1 MGTIKEKTMSVALK
15 KVNQYI
21 EKNPEQNIPKILDWL
36 DKFDTSGMISSQ
48 LSVVRDV
55 LNDQDNNWTQLVYSL
70 YTDIDKDVRAK
81 LFENFIINAVVLGLK
96 QREEVMNKYQCN
108 VPWAILLDPT
118 SACNLKCVG
127 CWASEYGHQL
137 HLTYDEIDDIIEQ
150 GKKLGVYMYIYT
162 GGEPIMR
169 KKYLIKLCEKH
180 NDCVFLTFTNA
191 TLIDE
196 AFIKDMLRVKNFVP
210 SISIE
215 GNEYT
220 TDLRRG
226 QGTYQKVIKAMK
238 LLKDNHLP
246 FGVSCCYTSQNV
258 EVLSSVEFMDSL
270 IDFGAKFAWFFHYM
284 PVGNDAVTDLLCTPE
299 QRVKMYHQIRKMRN
313 EKPIFTIDFQ
323 NDGEYVGG
331 CIAGGRNY
339 FHINPHGDIE
349 PCVFI
354 HYSDSNI
361 REKSLL
367 EALCSPL
374 FMAYKDGQPFNEN
387 HLRPC
392 PMLENPEKLKE
403 MVHRTHAKSTD
414 LQSSES
420 VDHLCDKCQSYAKNW
435 QPIADELWQEYH
447 KNS

>member
-162 GGEPIMR
+162 GGEPMMR
-169 KKYLIKLCEKH
+169 KKDLIKLCEKH

-258 EVLSSVEFMDSL
+258 EVLSSEEFMDSL

-361 REKSLL
+361 REKV
-367 EALCSPL
+367 
-374 FMAYKDGQPFNEN
+374 Y
-387 HLRPC
+387 
-392 PMLENPEKLKE
+392 
-403 MVHRTHAKSTD
+403 
-414 LQSSES
+414 
-420 VDHLCDKCQSYAKNW
+420 
-435 QPIADELWQEYH
+435 
-447 KNS
+447 